1 MRIIYCVNSTN
12 AGLTQH
18 RGEMQ
23 NRYAIVTGLV
33 ASGALLAA
41 CGSSTVQGVSSR
53 TAGAKTQSS
62 KPTKILP
69 IPSGTVSASSPLP
82 NGTLWVVA
90 GNAASKGIFQISLS
104 SGKVDASV
112 SVSNDASAVAQATT
126 GEICLGIASPSGGGA
141 VQFRSG
147 VTGGLLSTV
156 PLSGAVIALTAGSDA
171 KTFYALTRVGSA
183 MSVSIVQDTNGKVI
197 STVPA
202 PKAAVSLAVTP
213 SERHVYVLQS
223 DGIMSEISTSNG
235 QVDSQFSI
243 GRSGY
248 FAAMSSDGSSLYVLK
263 GQDPNRNVAVVQ
275 LSTESVKKVL
285 PAAASSVAVALS
297 PDGTQLYDVIGNA
310 SVGNIQIYKLG

>member
-1 MRIIYCVNSTN
+1 MEHSF
-12 AGLTQH
+12 GS
-18 RGEMQ
+18 EMQ
-23 NRYAIVTGLV
+23 GRYAIVTGLI
-33 ASGALLAA
+33 ASGLVFAA
-41 CGSSTVQGVSSR
+41 CGSSTVQGVSSG

-62 KPTKILP
+62 KPIKILA
-69 IPSGTVSASSPLP
+69 IPSGTISASSPLP

-90 GNAASKGIFQISLS
+90 GNAASKGIFQISLG

-112 SVSNDASAVAQATT
+112 SVANDVSAIAQAST
-126 GEICLGIASPSGGGA
+126 GEICLGISTPSGGGA
-141 VQFRSG
+141 LEFRSG

-183 MSVSIVQDTNGKVI
+183 MSVSVVQDTNGKVI

-202 PKAAVSLAVTP
+202 PKAAVSLAVTS

-223 DGIMSEISTSNG
+223 DGIVSELSTSNG
-235 QVDSQFSI
+235 QVDSQFST

-248 FAAMSSDGSSLYVLK
+248 FAAISSDGSIMYVLK
-263 GQDPNRNVAVVQ
+263 GQDPNRNIAVVQ
-275 LSTESVKKVL
+275 LTTESVKKVL
-285 PAAASSVAVALS
+285 PAAASSVAIALS
-297 PDGTQLYDVIGNA
+297 PDDTKLYDVVGNV

>member
-1 MRIIYCVNSTN
+1 
-12 AGLTQH
+12 
-18 RGEMQ
+18 MQ
-23 NRYAIVTGLV
+23 NRYAKVAGLV
-33 ASGALLAA
+33 ASGIMFAA

-53 TAGAKTQSS
+53 AAGAKTQSS

-69 IPSGTVSASSPLP
+69 IPSGTLSASSPLP

-90 GNAASKGIFQISLS
+90 GNATSKGIFQISLG

-112 SVSNDASAVAQATT
+112 TVSNDVSAVAQAAT
-126 GEICLGIASPSGGGA
+126 GELCVGVSTPSGGSDLE
-141 VQFRSG
+141 FRSG

-156 PLSGAVIALTAGSDA
+156 PISGAVIAVAAGSDA
-171 KTFYALTRVGSA
+171 KTFYVLTRVGSA
-183 MSVSIVQDTNGKVI
+183 MSVSVVQETNGKVI

-213 SERHVYVLQS
+213 SEKHVYVLQS
-223 DGIMSEISTSNG
+223 NGVISELSTSNG

-243 GRSGY
+243 GHSGY
-248 FAAMSSDGSSLYVLK
+248 FASMSSDGSTLYVLK
-263 GQDPNRNVAVVQ
+263 GQDPNRNIAVVK

-285 PAAASSVAVALS
+285 PAAASSVAVVLS
-297 PDGTQLYDVIGNA
+297 PDGTQLYDVVGNA